1 MTDQKSKQ
9 SNFLFDL
16 LIQIQLKIDQ
26 RASKLIMSLK
36 GEVAAGKFKAS

>member
-1 MTDQKSKQ
+1 MTDQKNPIFS
-9 SNFLFDL
+9 FYL
-16 LIQIQLKIDQ
+16 LIQIELKIDQ